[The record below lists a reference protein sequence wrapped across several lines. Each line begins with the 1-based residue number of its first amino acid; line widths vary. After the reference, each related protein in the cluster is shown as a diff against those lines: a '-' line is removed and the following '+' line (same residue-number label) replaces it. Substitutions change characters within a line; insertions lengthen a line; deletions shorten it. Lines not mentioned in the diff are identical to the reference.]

1 MTWNRLELHARSRDL
16 DPGLAAHTADP
27 LWMLARQWQFG
38 EFQGEDTGSP
48 VSVILEATIARPAA
62 YRGIAAG
69 DRRRDPF
76 PFASRG
82 TPRGRGR
89 ERSRGRRTGGL
100 GPQR

>member
-16 DPGLAAHTADP
+16 DPGLAAYTADP

-48 VSVILEATIARPAA
+48 VSAILDATIARPAA

-69 DRRRDPF
+69 AGDAIPF
-76 PFASRG
+76 VRFPMHPWRSWSRAKK
-82 TPRGRGR
+82 
-89 ERSRGRRTGGL
+89 
-100 GPQR
+100 